1 MNHSQDLTVG
11 VMFGLA
17 WYYLLAAMLNA
28 GAAAYLSYGE
38 LVSEGASR
46 VGLGPKT
53 RRFPPWLLSAYIV
66 LYGLAVLMILGRHA
80 LPGAVGVAY
89 GLCAAANAL
98 LAVMAGADA
107 AHFAELKEHGHGEGD
122 PLQPPSLDDHQ
133 PAVGIGKPL
142 NRTLWTLI
150 WGVAAVLFQAMG
162 VTYWLSASAQSGQS
176 DLLPV
181 TGILMPQFMRDAIDY
196 VAGPTTFFVG
206 ATLGFMALIRWR
218 RFIVNGLVGWGIVS
232 LFLLYFG
239 LSMTDFDFRDIVT
252 KPDNV
257 PIVGLLIL
265 VGYFFWYALRRAV
278 INDARIAQGLPCLEE
293 LEPDKTLTWPDLVY
307 TELICMVI
315 LTIVLVVWGIVLQA
329 PLEQPASSTVAPN
342 PSKAP
347 WYFLGLQEMLVY
359 FDPWMAGV
367 VLPSMIIVGLM
378 AIPYIDN
385 NKEGNGYFSY
395 NDRKFAFLTFQ
406 YGFVVLWVV
415 LILLGTFLRGPNWN
429 FFGPY
434 EFWDLHK
441 VIPLN
446 NVNLSDIFWI
456 QLLGT
461 AKPASIIQR
470 EAPGILLTLGYFTIV
485 PFLLYRLFFKK
496 YTAQAGVVRYVT
508 LAILI
513 LFMASLPLK
522 MVLRW
527 TINLKYV
534 VAIPEYFFNI

>member
-1 MNHSQDLTVG
+1 MHHPDLTSG
-11 VMFGLA
+11 VLAGLA

-28 GAAAYLSYGE
+28 AAAAYVSYGE
-38 LVSEGASR
+38 MVSEGASR
-46 VGLGPKT
+46 VGLAPKT
-53 RRFPPWLLSAYIV
+53 RRLPGWLITAFFGF
-66 LYGLAVLMILGRHA
+66 YGLAVLLILGRHL
-80 LPGAVGVAY
+80 LPGAVPAAY
-89 GLCAAANAL
+89 VICAMANGL

-107 AHFAELKEHGHGEGD
+107 AHFAEVTAHGHGEGSSTN
-122 PLQPPSLDDHQ
+122 PPSLDDHQ
-133 PAVGIGKPL
+133 PAVGLGKPID
-142 NRTLWTLI
+142 RTLWSLVWSI
-150 WGVAAVLFQAMG
+150 SAVVFQAIG
-162 VTYWLSASAQSGQS
+162 ITYVLGGEI
-176 DLLPV
+176 LLPLFIRN
-181 TGILMPQFMRDAIDY
+181 GIDY
-196 VAGPTTFFVG
+196 VSGPTTFFIG
-206 ATLGFMALIRWR
+206 ATLAFAAMIRWR
-218 RFIVNGLVGWGIVS
+218 RFISNGLVGWSMVN
-232 LFLLYFG
+232 LFLLFFG
-239 LSMTDFDFRDIVT
+239 LSMSDFDFREIVT

-265 VGYFFWYALRRAV
+265 VGCFDWLALRRAV
-278 INDARIAQGLPCLEE
+278 INDARIDQGLPTLEE

-315 LTIVLVVWGIVLQA
+315 LTIILVVWGIVLQA

-367 VLPSMIIVGLM
+367 VLPSLIIVGLM
-378 AIPYIDN
+378 AIPYIDT
-385 NKEGNGYFSY
+385 NKAGNGYYSY
-395 NDRKFAFLTFQ
+395 KNREFAYITFQ

-434 EFWDLHK
+434 EYWDLHK

-446 NVNLSDIFWI
+446 NVNLSDIVWV

-461 AKPASIIQR
+461 TKPPSIFLR
-470 EAPGILLTLGYFTIV
+470 ELPGILLCLAYFTLA
-485 PFLLYRLFFKK
+485 PYLMYRMFFKK
-496 YTAQAGVVRYVT
+496 YMAQAGILRFLT
-508 LAILI
+508 LAMLM
-513 LFMASLPLK
+513 LFMASLPIK

-527 TINLKYV
+527 TINLKYI